1 LVSVTEGE
9 VRVINPRKT
18 GSLGH
23 MFSEIWSYRELLYFF
38 VWKEIKIRYKQTA
51 IGAAWAI
58 LQPLIAMAIFWFIF
72 GIVLKIETGD
82 VPYPIFAYSGLLIWT
97 YFSSSLNQASGSIV
111 ANSHLLTKVYF
122 PRILLPL
129 ASCLTGLVD
138 YAIAAVM
145 LLVLMLWFNIMPTL
159 WILLIFVPLLL
170 SILLASGLS
179 FWLSAVSAKY
189 RDVRYLI
196 PFFVQLLLFVTP
208 IIYPPSYLTG
218 DMSWIVTLNPL
229 ASIVTAQRAFVLG
242 SGVTD
247 WAPLGISALIALL
260 IFVGGLLYFFRYERE
275 LADVI

>member
-1 LVSVTEGE
+1 MTEGE
-9 VRVINPRKT
+9 VRIINPRKT
-18 GSLGH
+18 RSLIRT
-23 MFSEIWSYRELLYFF
+23 FSEIWSYRELLYFF
-38 VWKEIKIRYKQTA
+38 VWKEIKIRYKQTV

-72 GIVLKIETGD
+72 GIVLDIQTG

-97 YFSSSLNQASGSIV
+97 YFSTSLNQASGSV
-111 ANSHLLTKVYF
+111 VSNSHILTKVYF

-129 ASCLTGLVD
+129 AFCLTGLLD

-145 LLVLMLWFNIMPTL
+145 LLALMLWFNIMPTL
-159 WILLIFVPLLL
+159 WIFLIVIPLIL

-189 RDVRYLI
+189 RDVRYLV
-196 PFFVQLLLFVTP
+196 PFFVQLMLFVTP

-218 DMSWIVTLNPL
+218 SLAWVVTLNPL
-229 ASIVTAQRAFVLG
+229 AAIVTAQRSFVLG
-242 SGVTD
+242 TGIVD
-247 WAPLGISALIALL
+247 WAPLGISTLIALL
-260 IFVGGLLYFFRYERE
+260 IFFAGLLYFSRYERE